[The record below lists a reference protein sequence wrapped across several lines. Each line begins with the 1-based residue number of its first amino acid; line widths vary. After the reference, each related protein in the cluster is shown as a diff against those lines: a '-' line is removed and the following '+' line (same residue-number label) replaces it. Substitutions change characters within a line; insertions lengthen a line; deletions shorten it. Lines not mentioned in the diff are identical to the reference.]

1 MCHGWIFARHTQ
13 NAFLERSSQLVAA
26 GQTQDLQARGI
37 FKITGRG
44 DYVLSFVDIIDDTD
58 GEATVE
64 RYMIIPTSGSEAVI
78 RSLPELNSDADG
90 DSGESG
96 ESAESIT
103 LSGYVDRESGKL
115 AAVNYKG
122 AVLFVSPPV
131 TLFI

>member
-1 MCHGWIFARHTQ
+1 M
-13 NAFLERSSQLVAA
+13 
-26 GQTQDLQARGI
+26 QARGI

-44 DYVLSFVDIIDDTD
+44 DYVLSCVDIIDDTD
-58 GEATVE
+58 GEATLE

-78 RSLPELNSDADG
+78 RSLPELNSDVD
-90 DSGESG
+90 GESV